1 MKSCSEHDK
10 GIQITDITRRS
21 LATCEI
27 SSSWINSFS
36 TWLNSYG
43 TWTWPELK
51 LGLRSYFAMIDFT
64 KFIYIMNITTFRAGQ
79 LPPPHK
85 DYDLEISE
93 FFFFRLLSHRNSLV
107 CAVFCR
113 PLDFATIIALKKK
126 NREKRVKDLW
136 LGSSRCRR
144 TSQKSCFSSSRKC
157 TQVWNSRR
165 RYNSG
170 YLMAQELQKLHSPS
184 NFLSRHF
191 HITMHSRSLSRRY
204 LNNNTYLSISNRE

>member
-1 MKSCSEHDK
+1 MKSDLVGSEHDK

-27 SSSWINSFS
+27 SSCWINSFS

-51 LGLRSYFAMIDFT
+51 LGLRSYFAMIDYT
-64 KFIYIMNITTFRAGQ
+64 EFIYIMNITTFRASQ

-136 LGSSRCRR
+136 LEVVDVDVRAKRAVFRVQESALRCG
-144 TSQKSCFSSSRKC
+144 TAVDG
-157 TQVWNSRR
+157 TTVV
-165 RYNSG
+165 
-170 YLMAQELQKLHSPS
+170 
-184 NFLSRHF
+184 
-191 HITMHSRSLSRRY
+191 T
-204 LNNNTYLSISNRE
+204 